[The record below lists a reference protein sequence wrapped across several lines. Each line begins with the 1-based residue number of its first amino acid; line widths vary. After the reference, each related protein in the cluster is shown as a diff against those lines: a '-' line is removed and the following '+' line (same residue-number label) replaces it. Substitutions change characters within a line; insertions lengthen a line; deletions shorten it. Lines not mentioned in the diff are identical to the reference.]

1 MKTKPTQPAERVV
14 SLDVL
19 RGFAVLGIL
28 VMNIQNFSMPTAAY
42 LNPTVYGNF
51 EGLNKLVWM
60 FSHLFAGMKFITIF
74 SMLFG
79 AGIVLFT
86 ERLKAKGIHS
96 LALHYR
102 RTGWLFVI
110 GLAHAYLLWYG
121 DILVNYAIT
130 ALWVVMFRNM
140 KPKKLLLFGLLFV
153 SVASLLYVFSGL
165 SIPFMDEASRQEMLE
180 SWHPPAEIVQQE
192 IAKYRGDWLDQMP
205 HRMEEALTMQTF
217 VYFFK
222 TGWRS
227 GGVMLIGMV
236 LFKWG
241 VFSAAKSKKWY
252 LKLAVISLFLGLAIV
267 AFGMKTN
274 LDAGFS
280 LEYSFFL
287 GFQYNY
293 WGSLLVSMG
302 YVGLIM
308 LWVKSDFLNR
318 LKSALQAIGRMAL
331 TNYLLQ
337 TIICT
342 IIFYGHGFGLF
353 GKVERTGQILIVFAV
368 WIVMVIASPVW
379 LKYFKYGPF
388 EWLWRSLT
396 YRRLQQFSK

>member
-1 MKTKPTQPAERVV
+1 MKTKPTQPAER
-14 SLDVL
+14 
-19 RGFAVLGIL
+19 
-28 VMNIQNFSMPTAAY
+28 
-42 LNPTVYGNF
+42 
-51 EGLNKLVWM
+51 
-60 FSHLFAGMKFITIF
+60 
-74 SMLFG
+74 
-79 AGIVLFT
+79 IV
-86 ERLKAKGIHS
+86 
-96 LALHYR
+96 
-102 RTGWLFVI
+102 
-110 GLAHAYLLWYG
+110 
-121 DILVNYAIT
+121 
-130 ALWVVMFRNM
+130 
-140 KPKKLLLFGLLFV
+140 
-153 SVASLLYVFSGL
+153 
-165 SIPFMDEASRQEMLE
+165 
-180 SWHPPAEIVQQE
+180 
-192 IAKYRGDWLDQMP
+192 
-205 HRMEEALTMQTF
+205 
-217 VYFFK
+217 
-222 TGWRS
+222 
-227 GGVMLIGMV
+227 
-236 LFKWG
+236 
-241 VFSAAKSKKWY
+241 
-252 LKLAVISLFLGLAIV
+252 
-267 AFGMKTN
+267 
-274 LDAGFS
+274 S

-293 WGSLLVSMG
+293 WRSLLVSMG